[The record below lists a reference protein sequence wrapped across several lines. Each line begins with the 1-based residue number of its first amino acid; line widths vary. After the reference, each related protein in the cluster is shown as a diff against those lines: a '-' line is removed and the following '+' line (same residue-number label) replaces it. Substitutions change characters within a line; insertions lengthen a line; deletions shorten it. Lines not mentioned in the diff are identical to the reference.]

1 MTVSPEKKM
10 FKKESNR
17 LIPLFLWTVEF
28 RVPEHMANY
37 HEIVDATIFLA
48 TMGYQILIVII
59 KTVIQ
64 TSDDIWSLLKI

>member
-48 TMGYQILIVII
+48 SDI
-59 KTVIQ
+59 KF
-64 TSDDIWSLLKI
+64 